1 MVSALHRVL
10 NISESTPITHD
21 LFERLIAE
29 KVREQTDLDY
39 KATAYDF
46 DDETKRFELAKDIC
60 AMANSG
66 GGWIICG
73 LGEKKEIPTGFS
85 PLNLDPKSETK
96 IRELIEKR
104 IEPSLQ
110 IDIYV
115 VSRDDDTDT
124 ILAIKI
130 PDSAQRPHLLRA
142 KKTADAT
149 KSFVVPVR
157 DGARTAWIGERELR
171 KMYTDQRER
180 SEQQEA
186 AQNEYFADAVHTA
199 RKFIGTSLV
208 IVAVPQP
215 LKETSSWTA
224 DQIRKLLVPKTR
236 YRYIDRHAAGW
247 DFFDAEKG
255 IDIKRDFQKEVVT
268 FSGRKGV
275 LELHIYDNGTVQVI
289 AKLGNIAGDDLR
301 AASHHPVGTPSH
313 VRNVDVEFVLGQAI
327 GVIDQINEREPS
339 RDIQLFARLVYE
351 GNEPIQIRR
360 MDAAGDLIMGA
371 EASEPISIPR
381 TVVGRLPAQ
390 RDETDVQKCLYRMAS
405 DLINQSRIRS
415 PQYIKPPE
423 SA

>member
-1 MVSALHRVL
+1 MWRKEEPVVSALHRVL

-142 KKTADAT
+142 KK
-149 KSFVVPVR
+149 
-157 DGARTAWIGERELR
+157 
-171 KMYTDQRER
+171 
-180 SEQQEA
+180 
-186 AQNEYFADAVHTA
+186 N
-199 RKFIGTSLV
+199 
-208 IVAVPQP
+208 
-215 LKETSSWTA
+215 
-224 DQIRKLLVPKTR
+224 
-236 YRYIDRHAAGW
+236 
-247 DFFDAEKG
+247 
-255 IDIKRDFQKEVVT
+255 
-268 FSGRKGV
+268 
-275 LELHIYDNGTVQVI
+275 
-289 AKLGNIAGDDLR
+289 
-301 AASHHPVGTPSH
+301 
-313 VRNVDVEFVLGQAI
+313 
-327 GVIDQINEREPS
+327 
-339 RDIQLFARLVYE
+339 
-351 GNEPIQIRR
+351 
-360 MDAAGDLIMGA
+360 
-371 EASEPISIPR
+371 
-381 TVVGRLPAQ
+381 
-390 RDETDVQKCLYRMAS
+390 C
-405 DLINQSRIRS
+405 
-415 PQYIKPPE
+415 
-423 SA
+423 